1 MIHVGHIRY
10 LRGAREC
17 GDVLV
22 VALNSD
28 SSVRLLKGPGRPLL
42 TQEERSLILSA
53 LDMVDYI
60 TVFDE
65 KTVHRILLAIKPDV
79 HAKGSDYSVET
90 VPERET
96 VKNYG
101 GETVI
106 VGGDKVRS
114 TSEIIHAIAG

>member
-17 GDVLV
+17 GDILV

-28 SSVRLLKGPGRPLL
+28 SSVRLLKGPRRPLL
-42 TQEERSLILSA
+42 TQEDRSLVLSA

-60 TVFDE
+60 TVFAE
-65 KTVHRILLAIKPDV
+65 NTAHRVLLTLKPHI
-79 HAKGSDYSVET
+79 HAKGSDYSVDT

-96 VKNYG
+96 VKSYG
-101 GETVI
+101 GQTVI

-114 TSEIIHAIAG
+114 TSEIIQIIAG

>member
-1 MIHVGHIRY
+1 LIHVGHIRY

-28 SSVRLLKGPGRPLL
+28 SSVRILKGPGRPLL

-65 KTVHRILLAIKPDV
+65 KTVHRILLALKPDV

>member
-28 SSVRLLKGPGRPLL
+28 SSVRILKGPGRPLL

-65 KTVHRILLAIKPDV
+65 KTVHRILLALKPDV

>member
-65 KTVHRILLAIKPDV
+65 KTVHRILLALKPDV

-101 GETVI
+101 GKTVI

-114 TSEIIHAIAG
+114 TSEIIHAIGG